1 MIESKL
7 ILVIERDR
15 KVFYSAE
22 RFQGSQGFLAS
33 FCVIHVEV
41 ISVLID
47 ASLPTQCNYLQ
58 A

>member
-41 ISVLID
+41 IFVLID
-47 ASLPTQCNYLQ
+47 ASLPTQ
-58 A
+58 